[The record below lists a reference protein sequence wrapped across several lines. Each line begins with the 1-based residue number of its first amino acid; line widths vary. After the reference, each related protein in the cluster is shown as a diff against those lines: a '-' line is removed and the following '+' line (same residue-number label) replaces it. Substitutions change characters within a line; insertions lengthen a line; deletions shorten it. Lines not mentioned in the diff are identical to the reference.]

1 MGFRGL
7 RLVGLGC
14 PGCAR
19 RIRQKDKAIGKA
31 VAWIEEAARSSIC
44 LRRTRF
50 LDRLIADITGVS
62 NL

>member
-19 RIRQKDKAIGKA
+19 RIRQKDEAIGKA
-31 VAWIEEAARSSIC
+31 VAWIEEADGHRSVSGGQG
-44 LRRTRF
+44 F
-50 LDRLIADITGVS
+50 LDSLIADITGVS
-62 NL
+62 NF

>member
-19 RIRQKDKAIGKA
+19 RIRQKDEAIGKA
-31 VAWIEEAARSSIC
+31 VAWIEEAAWSSIS
-44 LRRTRF
+44 LQRISFFRQPDSRYY
-50 LDRLIADITGVS
+50 RS
-62 NL
+62 Q